1 MLKATGKYYNN
12 IIVSLCW
19 SCVEC
24 SQIVYCLELWLGIG
38 TCQLSSHLPGPA
50 MRGYWSWSWVYRK
63 KRWTLWQ
70 QRWKLD
76 NFFSF
81 LTCGRNTSQV
91 CTIQLIAFFRK
102 LTVTEN
108 VQDLLV
114 GHQRSPWK
122 TSSATSS
129 VQFPSTNSQ
138 TFSWSC
144 FFFTISLS
152 SSVLLKVDRVAT
164 FRVSSLRT
172 FTTVLLFDWGREGIQ
187 CCASFIKKQ
196 QVI

>member
-1 MLKATGKYYNN
+1 MFPD
-12 IIVSLCW
+12 SLLC
-19 SCVEC
+19 
-24 SQIVYCLELWLGIG
+24 G
-38 TCQLSSHLPGPA
+38 TLAGDRYMSTVLPPY
-50 MRGYWSWSWVYRK
+50 RTSGYWSWSWVYRK

-76 NFFSF
+76 IFFSF
-81 LTCGRNTSQV
+81 LTCGRSTSHV

-108 VQDLLV
+108 VQDLLLV

-164 FRVSSLRT
+164 CKVSSLRT